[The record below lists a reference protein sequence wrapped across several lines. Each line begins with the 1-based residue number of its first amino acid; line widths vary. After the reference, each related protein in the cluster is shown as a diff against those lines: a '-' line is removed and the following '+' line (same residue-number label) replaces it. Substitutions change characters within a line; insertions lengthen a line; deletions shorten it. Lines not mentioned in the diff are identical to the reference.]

1 MRILIAEDDL
11 HSLDMCAK
19 ALEFKGHEVIG
30 TTNGQDCLRT
40 YQKSALKSEK
50 GEQEL
55 SFNRPF
61 DAVILD
67 YKMPKMD
74 GKQVAKEIL
83 AINPDQRIIF
93 ISAYVKETLMDSVK
107 ELNQVMEL
115 IQKPFEPDVLV
126 DLVENVQ
133 SAGLMRNLRT
143 LASSISGDSASPSND
158 QIQTL
163 LEALQKIQK
172 SK

>member
-1 MRILIAEDDL
+1 MKILIAEDEV
-11 HSLDMCAK
+11 HSLDMCAA
-19 ALEFKGHEVIG
+19 ALELRGHEVTG
-30 TTNGQDCLRT
+30 TTNGEDCLRI
-40 YQKSALKSEK
+40 YHKSATKSDK
-50 GEQEL
+50 GL

-67 YKMPKMD
+67 YKMPKVD

-83 AINPDQRIIF
+83 SVNPEQRIIF
-93 ISAYVKETLMDSVK
+93 VSAYVKETLMDSVK

-143 LASSISGDSASPSND
+143 LASEIGGDNTKPSED
-158 QIQTL
+158 QVQTL

-172 SK
+172 AK

>member
-19 ALEFKGHEVIG
+19 ALEFRGHEVVG
-30 TTNGQDCLRT
+30 TTNGQDCLRI
-40 YQKSALKSEK
+40 YHKNVLKSDK
-50 GEQEL
+50 GEEPSL
-55 SFNRPF
+55 NSSF
-61 DAVILD
+61 DAVVLD

-83 AINPDQRIIF
+83 SINPDQRIIF
-93 ISAYVKETLMDSVK
+93 VSAYVKETLMESVK
-107 ELNQVMEL
+107 ELNQVIEL

-133 SAGLMRNLRT
+133 SAGLMRNLRA
-143 LASSISGDSASPSND
+143 LASTIDEDGSDQSAD
-158 QIQTL
+158 KIQTL

-172 SK
+172 AK